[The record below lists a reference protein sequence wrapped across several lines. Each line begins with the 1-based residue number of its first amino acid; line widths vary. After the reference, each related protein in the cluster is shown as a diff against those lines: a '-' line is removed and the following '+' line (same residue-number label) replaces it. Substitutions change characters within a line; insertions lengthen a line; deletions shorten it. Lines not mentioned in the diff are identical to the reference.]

1 MHKVELGVWRE
12 TLKNMENARWTPQEL
27 EYGYQN
33 ENHGKWEAHTV
44 ARVIWLETLKNVKK
58 KIHKHFL
65 ICNIARNNK
74 NVENEKG
81 TLSDLEY
88 G

>member
-1 MHKVELGVWRE
+1 MRNEHRRNWNMAIK
-12 TLKNMENARWTPQEL
+12 LKIMENEKRT
-27 EYGYQN
+27 
-33 ENHGKWEAHTV
+33 
-44 ARVIWLETLKNVKK
+44 RVIWLEKLKNVKK

-65 ICNIARNNK
+65 ICNIARNHK

>member
-1 MHKVELGVWRE
+1 MRNEHRRNWNMAIK
-12 TLKNMENARWTPQEL
+12 LKIMENEKRT
-27 EYGYQN
+27 
-33 ENHGKWEAHTV
+33 
-44 ARVIWLETLKNVKK
+44 RVIWLEKLKNVKK
-58 KIHKHFL
+58 KIPKHFL

>member
-1 MHKVELGVWRE
+1 MRNEHRRNWNMAIK
-12 TLKNMENARWTPQEL
+12 LKIMENEKRT
-27 EYGYQN
+27 
-33 ENHGKWEAHTV
+33 
-44 ARVIWLETLKNVKK
+44 RVIRQEKLKNVKK

>member
-1 MHKVELGVWRE
+1 MRNEHRRNWNMAIK
-12 TLKNMENARWTPQEL
+12 LKIMENEKRT
-27 EYGYQN
+27 
-33 ENHGKWEAHTV
+33 
-44 ARVIWLETLKNVKK
+44 RVIWLEKLKNVKK

-88 G
+88 GQKQ

>member
-1 MHKVELGVWRE
+1 MAIK
-12 TLKNMENARWTPQEL
+12 LKIMENEKRT
-27 EYGYQN
+27 
-33 ENHGKWEAHTV
+33 
-44 ARVIWLETLKNVKK
+44 RVIWLEKLKNVKK

>member
-1 MHKVELGVWRE
+1 MARNNKTVEKE
-12 TLKNMENARWTPQEL
+12 KCTLYDL
-27 EYGYQN
+27 EYGEKN

>member
-1 MHKVELGVWRE
+1 MRNEHRRTWNMAIK
-12 TLKNMENARWTPQEL
+12 LKIMENEKRT
-27 EYGYQN
+27 
-33 ENHGKWEAHTV
+33 
-44 ARVIWLETLKNVKK
+44 RVIWLEKLKNVKK